1 MGKYIDITG
10 QKFGLLTALNVD
22 HKTKWDEHWLCKCD
36 CGNKVTRSKS
46 GLRKGLS
53 TSCGCER
60 YKKPESVKFILF
72 CNQLSKQNWLSIAL
86 IAVFFQFP
94 H

>member
-1 MGKYIDITG
+1 MNKDNGRV
-10 QKFGLLTALNVD
+10 VD
-22 HKTKWDEHWLCKCD
+22 LE
-36 CGNKVTRSKS
+36 
-46 GLRKGLS
+46 
-53 TSCGCER
+53 E
-60 YKKPESVKFILF
+60 PESVKFILF

>member
-1 MGKYIDITG
+1 MNIIKNYLN
-10 QKFGLLTALNVD
+10 LLI
-22 HKTKWDEHWLCKCD
+22 KI
-36 CGNKVTRSKS
+36 
-46 GLRKGLS
+46 
-53 TSCGCER
+53 
-60 YKKPESVKFILF
+60 PESVKFILF